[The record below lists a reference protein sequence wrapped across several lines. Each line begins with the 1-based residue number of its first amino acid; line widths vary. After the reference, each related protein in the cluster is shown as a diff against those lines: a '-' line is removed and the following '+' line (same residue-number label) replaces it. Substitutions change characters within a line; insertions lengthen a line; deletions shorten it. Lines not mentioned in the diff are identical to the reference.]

1 MLTLALSLGKSP
13 GYLSAR
19 EIHLRVT
26 QRNPAVP
33 HNTATILASITAN
46 VEIDQTCA
54 VHHCWKASSAF
65 QRQTPVLFC
74 SGEKTQLQMLNLLV
88 VWNQLFVEKP
98 IISRGNHSVLIKPVS
113 SPLISAVWSTF
124 PQTRFLCSL
133 SKLWVCKIVWTL
145 PLGINSPQVLG
156 DGGSCVVSPLKVMTE
171 LPLSNPTPPTPP
183 IFVFCSHFNSSEN
196 RALQSK
202 QGGKCSTSY
211 IWFYFVHSLTG
222 ILKTLSF

>member
-13 GYLSAR
+13 GYFSAR

-26 QRNPAVP
+26 QLNPAVP
-33 HNTATILASITAN
+33 HNTAAILASITAN

-54 VHHCWKASSAF
+54 VHHCWKTSSAF

-74 SGEKTQLQMLNLLV
+74 SGEKTQLQKLNLLV

-113 SPLISAVWSTF
+113 SPLIFAVWSTF

-171 LPLSNPTPPTPP
+171 LPLSNPTPPQHHLYLYSVLISILVRIVP
-183 IFVFCSHFNSSEN
+183 CKAN
-196 RALQSK
+196 
-202 QGGKCSTSY
+202 GGKCSTSY
-211 IWFYFVHSLTG
+211 IWFYFVHSLIG